1 MSRRSEKARA
11 KGEARKQAKADEGA
25 KPVRFVRRW
34 RMTIVFTIV
43 LAAMLLIGLLNSFR
57 DPRVTLR
64 NQTGF
69 GLTEIR
75 LDFPGGNLTV
85 PPLPDKKSVTFAL
98 HPDKAAPAP
107 APGGMW
113 TLHFRRDDGAS
124 INFRS
129 RPGDR
134 GSHEIFTA
142 LTQPNGS
149 IHLVPNTAEGGPGI
163 DFKAWLRRIGI
174 RL

>member
-11 KGEARKQAKADEGA
+11 KGEARKKAKAEEGA
-25 KPVRFVRRW
+25 KPVRFARRW

-43 LAAMLLIGLLNSFR
+43 LVAMLLIGLLNSFR

-69 GLTEIR
+69 VLNEVQ
-75 LDFPGGNLTV
+75 LDYPGGKLEV

-98 HPDKAAPAP
+98 HPDKAAAPP
-107 APGGMW
+107 APGRMW
-113 TLHFRRDDGAS
+113 SLHFRREDGAS
-124 INFRS
+124 ISFRS

-149 IHLVPNTAEGGPGI
+149 IQLIPNTTEGGPGI
-163 DFKAWLRRIGI
+163 DLKAWLRRIGI